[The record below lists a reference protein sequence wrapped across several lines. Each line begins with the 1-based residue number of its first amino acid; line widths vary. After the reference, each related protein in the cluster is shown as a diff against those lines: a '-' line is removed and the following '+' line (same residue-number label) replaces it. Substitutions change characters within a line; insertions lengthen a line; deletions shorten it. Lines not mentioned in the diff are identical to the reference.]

1 MLLDDIQKSIADM
14 KEIQQMEQAVKDS
27 QMQDKADKLY
37 SSVVYENHKVIVC
50 LDAARKHLQFS
61 PSDDLIGQI
70 KNLFAAFPDCISAGL
85 VQLHKVKSLSLTIET
100 LKDSINEEWKA
111 FYERIAGKRIQKLT
125 IVQSIIPDRSKT
137 GYIIAKIKKGFVLNY
152 SDNGNLRLFSDGI
165 KEADAVLESLEL
177 TDEILCFLDKVFEGR
192 ATILELTEAV
202 EKWIHDE
209 GLMTKFYVRFET

>member
-14 KEIQQMEQAVKDS
+14 KEIQQMEQAAKDS

-37 SSVVYENHKVIVC
+37 SSVVYENHKIIVC
-50 LDAARKHLQFS
+50 LDAAREYLRFS

-85 VQLHKVKSLSLTIET
+85 VQEHKVKILLSTIKA

-111 FYERIAGKRIQKLT
+111 FYERIAGKRISKLT
-125 IVQSIIPDRSKT
+125 TVQSITPDKT
-137 GYIIAKIKKGFVLNY
+137 KTKYAITKIKNGSVLNY
-152 SDNGNLRLFSDGI
+152 DDNGNMRLFSDGI
-165 KEADAVLESLEL
+165 KEADAILESLEL
-177 TDEILCFLDKVFEGR
+177 TDEILSFLDKVFEGR
-192 ATILELTEAV
+192 ATILDLTEAV

-209 GLMTKFYVRFET
+209 GLITKFYVRFES